1 MKWNN
6 LTTKQRILWV
16 TLLVCSVMAVGVLGV
31 MIYKQ
36 LTGGEVTVHN
46 WCMFTFAACSIA
58 NAYFA
63 LTHSIKTSES

>member
-1 MKWNN
+1 MEWNY

-36 LTGGEVTVHN
+36 LVEEEVTVHN
-46 WCMFTFAACSIA
+46 WCMFTFAVCSIV

-63 LTHSIKTSES
+63 LIHSIKTSES

>member
-1 MKWNN
+1 MEWNY

-16 TLLVCSVMAVGVLGV
+16 TLLVCSVVAVGVLGV

-46 WCMFTFAACSIA
+46 WCTFTFAACSIA
-58 NAYFA
+58 NAYIA
-63 LTHSIKTSES
+63 LSQSKRTQKS